1 MTDALTLSETPIA
14 AKVARLLL
22 VSDLLHNTTA
32 RVRNASTY
40 RGLLESSLP
49 DIFESMQVC
58 AQVHRHSGSFIFG
71 TQLSAACKTLLGL
84 ALNLSKP

>member
-1 MTDALTLSETPIA
+1 MVEILTDALTLPETPIG

-22 VSDLLHNTTA
+22 VNDLLHNTTA

-49 DIFESMQVC
+49 DIFESLQV
-58 AQVHRHSGSFIFG
+58 
-71 TQLSAACKTLLGL
+71 
-84 ALNLSKP
+84 

>member
-22 VSDLLHNTTA
+22 VSDLLHNTAA

-40 RGLLESSLP
+40 RGLLEGSLP
-49 DIFESMQVC
+49 DIFESMQ
-58 AQVHRHSGSFIFG
+58 
-71 TQLSAACKTLLGL
+71 AC
-84 ALNLSKP
+84 